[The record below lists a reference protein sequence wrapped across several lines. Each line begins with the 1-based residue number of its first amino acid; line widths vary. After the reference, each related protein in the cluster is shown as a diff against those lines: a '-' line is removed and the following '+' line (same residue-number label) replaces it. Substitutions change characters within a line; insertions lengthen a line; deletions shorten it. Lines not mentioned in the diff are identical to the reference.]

1 VKVGW
6 LHDDPGYLG
15 GAELTMREFR
25 AAAPE
30 GVEIVDCLPGEVE
43 PERLDRYVVGNC
55 QTYPP
60 EELPAGP
67 TAFRYHHDLSIA
79 PGDDRL
85 DASHHIFCSPA
96 QRERMG
102 LEGECIPP
110 ALDLAPFEAVASQNH
125 RQGAV
130 CIGRMAYGKGLQ
142 HLAEFSEPVD
152 VYSSVPCA
160 SEGNARYRGATS
172 DVADTLSRYQRF
184 VFAPDA
190 FEPFGRAVVEA
201 WAAGLTLVVNKNI
214 GAMHYILNDQD
225 ALRSAGRDF
234 WDVVTS

>member
-1 VKVGW
+1 MKIGW

-30 GVEIVDCLPGEVE
+30 GVEVIDCPPGKI
-43 PERLDRYVVGNC
+43 RGLGFYVVGNC
-55 QTYPP
+55 MTYRP
-60 EELPAGP
+60 EEIPPGAV
-67 TAFRYHHDLSIA
+67 RYHHDMNRA
-79 PGDDRL
+79 PADRDDVR
-85 DASHHIFCSPA
+85 HIFCSPA

-110 ALDLAPFEAVASQNH
+110 ALDLAPFEAVANQNH

-142 HLAEFSEPVD
+142 HLAEYSEPVD

-172 DVADTLSRYQRF
+172 DVAGTLSRYQRF

>member
-1 VKVGW
+1 MKIGW

-15 GAELTMREFR
+15 GAELTMREFK

-30 GVEIVDCLPGEVE
+30 GVEVVDCSPSEIADA
-43 PERLDRYVVGNC
+43 DRYVVGNNMS
-55 QTYPP
+55 YDW
-60 EELPAGP
+60 LPNRAI
-67 TAFRYHHDLSIA
+67 RYHHDINQSPMDLRYPEA
-79 PGDDRL
+79 YVK
-85 DASHHIFCSPA
+85 HIFCSPA

-110 ALDLAPFEAVASQNH
+110 ALDLAPFEAVANQNH

-142 HLAEFSEPVD
+142 HLAEFEEPVD

-214 GAMHYILNDQD
+214 GAMYYILNDQD